1 MCDTCADT
9 NIDVYGPPTPK
20 DEDSA
25 GSHDD
30 PLRKELLWEDR
41 EEKHVLK
48 VLETCRVKAMKHGQ
62 KAGGCR
68 KAYRALGLPA
78 IMLPLI
84 ASALVEYTPKELSW
98 IITTLMLVSGLLSAV
113 NSTLNF
119 GKKAQQH
126 DEYSARFGEV
136 CDEINSQLCRPKA
149 GRIACD
155 VFLER
160 ILLKTGHLNSTAPLL

>member
-9 NIDVYGPPTPK
+9 KIDVYGPPTPK
-20 DEDSA
+20 EESS

-48 VLETCRVKAMKHGQ
+48 VLEICRVKALKHGQ

-84 ASALVEYTPKELSW
+84 ASALVEYTPAELSW
-98 IITTLMLVSGLLSAV
+98 IITT
-113 NSTLNF
+113 
-119 GKKAQQH
+119 
-126 DEYSARFGEV
+126 
-136 CDEINSQLCRPKA
+136 I
-149 GRIACD
+149 
-155 VFLER
+155 
-160 ILLKTGHLNSTAPLL
+160 